1 MRMSLKCSQ
10 VVADCVILE
19 LAEPAR
25 SPSIFPQAFSNRTSS
40 EGTDHYV
47 GSTMRHGCCSR
58 LYPCSMRAQ
67 GILALRSCTS
77 LAHACAQTGSSHLAW
92 GNLALAVAQ
101 ACGHSKTACLDF
113 TTELPLIALILLS
126 QYCHKKPPKKQ
137 PHARRLG
144 GAGRRLQEGLRVK
157 DGSCAQAPQASL
169 SWSRAA
175 SGILSLMPQASA
187 GPKHVLLDLIPLQA
201 VKQIP
206 YSRHLRSAAAFEECA
221 GATCC
226 LAFHRASMQKARAE
240 QVLALCGNCGTLAE
254 KHHLLEAE
262 WHSGSNFMLQNNQ

>member
-1 MRMSLKCSQ
+1 
-10 VVADCVILE
+10 
-19 LAEPAR
+19 
-25 SPSIFPQAFSNRTSS
+25 
-40 EGTDHYV
+40 
-47 GSTMRHGCCSR
+47 
-58 LYPCSMRAQ
+58 
-67 GILALRSCTS
+67 
-77 LAHACAQTGSSHLAW
+77 
-92 GNLALAVAQ
+92 
-101 ACGHSKTACLDF
+101 
-113 TTELPLIALILLS
+113 
-126 QYCHKKPPKKQ
+126 
-137 PHARRLG
+137 
-144 GAGRRLQEGLRVK
+144 
-157 DGSCAQAPQASL
+157 
-169 SWSRAA
+169 
-175 SGILSLMPQASA
+175 MPQASA